1 MVHQA
6 KPRSKESNLFD
17 DEQSLTHFKT
27 HLFSMSRSNIGEQRA
42 QFFNAIKHQKL
53 DDTFYSKRF
62 IEMSID
68 DVCFILQPD
77 QKTERGFLYSN
88 GSLLHQFNSIIAFT
102 LYEDLK
108 GNHLEQLQEV
118 LPQVLASYGL
128 DDPLFINICHRYFI
142 ESVLHYQTVTNDEML
157 FGGEINILAIAVS
170 TVIDFLIFLLI
181 MIFSCLHFLMYPFL
195 FLELFNICMLF
206 VCFMFVNPAHYQ
218 TVNNILG
225 TMQADL
231 CGHLPHMPC
240 SFDQTDLVPIHSI

>member
-157 FGGEINILAIAVS
+157 FGGEINILA
-170 TVIDFLIFLLI
+170 
-181 MIFSCLHFLMYPFL
+181 
-195 FLELFNICMLF
+195 
-206 VCFMFVNPAHYQ
+206 
-218 TVNNILG
+218 
-225 TMQADL
+225 
-231 CGHLPHMPC
+231 
-240 SFDQTDLVPIHSI
+240 